1 VADRDEPP
9 AERSPAPPLPA
20 DAENAESAED
30 LYENAPCG
38 YLSTRPDGTIVRVNR
53 TLLDWTGYTRE
64 ELAGRRFQDLLTA
77 GGRIYHE
84 THFAPLLRLQGWVRG
99 VTLEILSAD
108 GRRLPALVSSVARR
122 DAAGEPL
129 SIRTV
134 LCDAADRKEYE
145 RELLRERRRAEQAT
159 RAKADFL
166 SMISH
171 EIRTPLSAL
180 IATGEVLAATEL
192 SPRQERFVRILRSS
206 SESLLGLVNGI
217 LDLSRI
223 ESGSLSIEE
232 RSFDLRELVHGLAQG
247 LAAKAEERGLAL
259 AAHVD
264 ARLPERVVGDPVK
277 IGQVLGNLL
286 GNAVKFTAQGSVTAT
301 LAVAELAADA
311 VAVDVRVADTGI
323 GIPADRLPHIF
334 DDFTQA
340 SYDIGMKYG
349 GSGLG
354 LAISRRLLELLGS
367 QIAVESEPGRG
378 TTFSFVLRLKLAP
391 PAGGAGQAPRRSS
404 SVSRW

>member
-1 VADRDEPP
+1 VADRDGPP
-9 AERSPAPPLPA
+9 AERLSPFPA
-20 DAENAESAED
+20 DAESAED
-30 LYENAPCG
+30 LFEHAPCG
-38 YLSTRPDGTIVRVNR
+38 YLSTRPDGAILRVNQ
-53 TLLDWTGYTRE
+53 TLVDWTGYRRE
-64 ELAGRRFQDLLTA
+64 ELAGRRFQDLLSG

-84 THFAPLLRLQGWVRG
+84 THYAPLLRLQGWVRG

-108 GRRLPALVSSVARR
+108 GRRLPVLVSSVARR
-122 DAAGEPL
+122 DADGRPL

-134 LCDAADRKEYE
+134 VCDAADRKEYE

-180 IATGEVLAATEL
+180 LATGEVLAATEL

-206 SESLLGLVNGI
+206 SESLLGLVNDI
-217 LDLSRI
+217 LDLARI
-223 ESGSLSIEE
+223 ESGSLSVEE
-232 RSFDLRELVHGLAQG
+232 RSFDLRELVQRLVQS
-247 LAAKAEERGLAL
+247 LAAKAEERGVAL
-259 AAHVD
+259 AAQID
-264 ARLPERVVGDPVK
+264 ERLPGQLVGDPVK
-277 IGQVLGNLL
+277 IGQVLTNLL
-286 GNAVKFTAQGSVTAT
+286 GNALKFTAQGSVTAT
-301 LAVAELAADA
+301 LAVAGLDADA
-311 VAVDVRVADTGI
+311 VTIDVRVADTGI

-354 LAISRRLLELLGS
+354 LAITRRLLELLGS
-367 QIAVESEPGRG
+367 RIDVESEPGRG
-378 TTFSFVLRLKLAP
+378 TTFSFVLRLKIAP
-391 PAGGAGQAPRRSS
+391 AQAPLRSS
-404 SVSRW
+404 SVFL

>member
-1 VADRDEPP
+1 MADRDEPP
-9 AERSPAPPLPA
+9 AERRPAPPLA
-20 DAENAESAED
+20 DAESAED
-30 LYENAPCG
+30 LYEHAPCG
-38 YLSTRPDGTIVRVNR
+38 YLSTRPDGTIVRANQ
-53 TLLDWTGYTRE
+53 TLADWTGYRRE
-64 ELAGRRFQDLLTA
+64 ELAGRRFQDLLSG

-84 THFAPLLRLQGWVRG
+84 THYAPLLRLQGWVKG
-99 VTLEILSAD
+99 VTLEMLAAD
-108 GRRLPALVSSVARR
+108 GRRLPVLVSSVARK
-122 DAAGEPL
+122 DAAGRPL

-134 LCDAADRKEYE
+134 VCDATDRKEYE

-180 IATGEVLAATEL
+180 MATGEVLAATEL

-223 ESGSLSIEE
+223 ESGSLAVEE
-232 RSFDLRELVHGLAQG
+232 RSFDLRELVQGLVQG

-259 AAHVD
+259 AAEVD
-264 ARLPERVVGDPVK
+264 RRLPDRVVGDPVK

-286 GNAVKFTAQGSVTAT
+286 GNAVKFTAQGSVKAT
-301 LAVAELAADA
+301 LAVVDLAPGS
-311 VAVDVRVADTGI
+311 VAVEMRVADTGI

-367 QIAVESEPGRG
+367 QIAVDSEPGRG

-391 PAGGAGQAPRRSS
+391 GTGAGGGTGQAPLRSS
-404 SVSRW
+404 SVSR